1 LQHNPN
7 SEARA
12 APRTP
17 GRHGSK
23 KSPGPGKH
31 IGEILGALTAQSP
44 RKSTRTVATQMTAA
58 LGHLRP
64 QQLTPLMTGA
74 LLAEWR
80 QNLRPWTV
88 WTYRNELR
96 LLCAALQQFGA
107 PTIQMPRL
115 PRPKARAVTATP
127 DELVKLFK
135 DPPAWLRLFQ
145 FLYFQ
150 CGMRLAEA
158 LAVTPRSWN
167 KEQRTVTVKVKGGAH
182 RTVTITTDIENL
194 LLSAGNPDPD
204 EPFIF
209 TLKGR
214 SITARGLEAA
224 WQTHRRKC
232 GVNPALTP
240 HDFRRTAASIIYPAT
255 KDLRAVQ
262 ELLGHKSLTSTLSYI
277 APLHPDDARKYSE
290 LLRFEH
296 FKSEVKQ

>member
-1 LQHNPN
+1 M
-7 SEARA
+7 A
-12 APRTP
+12 
-17 GRHGSK
+17 
-23 KSPGPGKH
+23 
-31 IGEILGALTAQSP
+31 
-44 RKSTRTVATQMTAA
+44 
-58 LGHLRP
+58 
-64 QQLTPLMTGA
+64 GA

-80 QNLRPWTV
+80 KTLRPSTV

-96 LLCAALQQFGA
+96 HLCNALHQLGA

-115 PRPKARAVTATP
+115 PRPKPRAVTATP
-127 DELVKLFK
+127 EELAKLFK

-150 CGMRLAEA
+150 CGMRLSEA

-167 KEQRTVTVKVKGGAH
+167 REQRTVTVRVKGGAH
-182 RTVTITTDIENL
+182 RTVTITADVENL
-194 LLSAGNPDPD
+194 FLSAGNPDPD

-224 WQTHRRKC
+224 WQTWRKKC

-240 HDFRRTAASIIYPAT
+240 HDLRRTAASIIYPAT

-262 ELLGHKSLTSTLSYI
+262 ELLGHKNLVSTLSYI
-277 APLHPDDARKYSE
+277 APLHPDDARKYAE
-290 LLRFEH
+290 LLRFDN
-296 FKSEVKQ
+296 FQSPVKQ